1 MMNRK
6 ITQWA
11 LSLAGLVLSFSLW
24 AAPVNV
30 NQADAQKIAS
40 SLNGVGMVKAQ
51 AIVEYREQHGDFKT
65 LQDLAKVKGIGSK
78 TLEKNADDIRLEGN
92 LP

>member
-1 MMNRK
+1 MLNK
-6 ITQWA
+6 QVSKF
-11 LSLAGLVLSFSLW
+11 LLGLAGLVFSLSVW
-24 AAPVNV
+24 ATPVNV

-51 AIVEYREQHGDFKT
+51 AIVDYREQHGDFKT

-78 TLEKNADDIRLEGN
+78 TLEKNADDIKLEGN

>member
-1 MMNRK
+1 MKNK
-6 ITQWA
+6 QISK
-11 LSLAGLVLSFSLW
+11 LLLGLAGLVFSISVW

-51 AIVEYREQHGDFKT
+51 AIVEYREQHGDFGS
-65 LQDLAKVKGIGSK
+65 LEDLGKVKGIGPK
-78 TLEKNADDIRLEGN
+78 TLEKNADDIKLEGN